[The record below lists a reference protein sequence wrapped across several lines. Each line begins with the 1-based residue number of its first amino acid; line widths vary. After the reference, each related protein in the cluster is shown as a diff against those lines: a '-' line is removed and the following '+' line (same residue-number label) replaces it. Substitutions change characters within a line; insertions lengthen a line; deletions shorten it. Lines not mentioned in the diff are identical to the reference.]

1 VRFDDTLETVLAGD
15 VSTPFGKASAWRQ
28 LVDLIGRGRAHA
40 DPRALALLDAIR
52 HEVPVAVRAAS
63 SRALELAQPPFTLVR
78 LCATDDIAVAAPV
91 LRSANLRAGEWI
103 ELLPRLSAAGRNV
116 VRARRDLPTGVEA
129 ALASFAV
136 DFVIEGEVDAKAE
149 PSAMPSGGSS
159 GDLAADSAE
168 VAAQSEEAAPTEP
181 VETEVADTP
190 EPVDA
195 EAIAAPP
202 EDEPS
207 ETATPEAPTTSTS
220 TFVSVSAAA
229 LSIPVVA
236 AALQHAAS
244 DGAGGDAA
252 PVAQSETAEAAPEV
266 AALAPDS
273 PEAHDEPMSGDDLI
287 LADRDEAAVADVAP
301 AEPNGAAID
310 GPFEIADVVARID
323 AFYTRQQDRG
333 TAAVQRPRGEGFRFE
348 TDAQGVIRWV
358 EGVTRAP
365 LIGLSLE
372 IGGVEGGSGV
382 DGAVAGAFR
391 QRAPFSDGRLVVTGD
406 SDAAGDWR
414 ISGSPAFDPVT
425 GRFAGHRGT
434 ARRPRIEDDAAR
446 APAAGA
452 SADTLRQLMHELRT
466 PANAIAGFA
475 EMIERQMLGE
485 VAPVYRGR
493 AAVIRDHA
501 RALLAA
507 IEDLDIAARI
517 EASAL
522 QLHPGEVALRPLLC
536 RIVEDLGALAEARNA
551 SVTLPSD
558 DAIAA
563 ADARAVERLVSRLL
577 ATLLSAAGEGERVEV
592 SLGAGE
598 DFVSL
603 SATRPRALLAYAD
616 EALFAIDDEHEDAAL
631 LGTGFALRL
640 LRNLAR
646 ELSGSLVVEAGA
658 LTVRLPASVTK
669 SLEVMR

>member
-1 VRFDDTLETVLAGD
+1 
-15 VSTPFGKASAWRQ
+15 
-28 LVDLIGRGRAHA
+28 
-40 DPRALALLDAIR
+40 
-52 HEVPVAVRAAS
+52 
-63 SRALELAQPPFTLVR
+63 
-78 LCATDDIAVAAPV
+78 
-91 LRSANLRAGEWI
+91 
-103 ELLPRLSAAGRNV
+103 
-116 VRARRDLPTGVEA
+116 
-129 ALASFAV
+129 
-136 DFVIEGEVDAKAE
+136 
-149 PSAMPSGGSS
+149 
-159 GDLAADSAE
+159 
-168 VAAQSEEAAPTEP
+168 
-181 VETEVADTP
+181 
-190 EPVDA
+190 
-195 EAIAAPP
+195 
-202 EDEPS
+202 
-207 ETATPEAPTTSTS
+207 
-220 TFVSVSAAA
+220 
-229 LSIPVVA
+229 
-236 AALQHAAS
+236 
-244 DGAGGDAA
+244 
-252 PVAQSETAEAAPEV
+252 
-266 AALAPDS
+266 
-273 PEAHDEPMSGDDLI
+273 
-287 LADRDEAAVADVAP
+287 
-301 AEPNGAAID
+301 
-310 GPFEIADVVARID
+310 
-323 AFYTRQQDRG
+323 
-333 TAAVQRPRGEGFRFE
+333 
-348 TDAQGVIRWV
+348 
-358 EGVTRAP
+358 
-365 LIGLSLE
+365 
-372 IGGVEGGSGV
+372 
-382 DGAVAGAFR
+382 
-391 QRAPFSDGRLVVTGD
+391 
-406 SDAAGDWR
+406 
-414 ISGSPAFDPVT
+414 
-425 GRFAGHRGT
+425 
-434 ARRPRIEDDAAR
+434 
-446 APAAGA
+446 
-452 SADTLRQLMHELRT
+452 MHELRT